1 MKFILRL
8 FPEISIKSRPVRNR
22 LTRLVRQN
30 LVNTCAHHGI
40 RVNGFAQWDKVIAD
54 FGEETPELRVAAE
67 RELSR
72 LPGVHSFLEVKEYS
86 FESLDDLFEKIKDDN
101 LPRVQGHTFAVRVRR
116 RGNHEFTSQ
125 QAERIVG
132 GKFKAASGSL
142 VNLDNPDVTI
152 HIEIENNLAYVTG
165 DRKMGMG
172 GFPVGSQGDVFSLI
186 SGGFDSGVSSH
197 RVIRRGCRVNY
208 LFFNMGGTAH
218 ELGVK
223 QEAYFIW
230 DRYASSHKVRFVTI
244 PFEEIV
250 GQILERTHHGVRGVI
265 LKRMM
270 MRVGEQIC
278 RRYHAEALVTGE
290 SLAQVSSQT
299 LTNLNH
305 IDRVTDTLI
314 IRPCVTMDKQEIIDE
329 SREIGTI
336 GFAEN
341 MPEFC
346 GVISDHPN
354 VCPKRSFVE
363 EEEAKMDLDMLV
375 ENAARAAKCIDIHEI
390 PEDVNRL
397 QTEVETVSELGL
409 NDIVLDVRAP
419 DDAEKAPVDAGSHEV
434 IAMPFYRT
442 AKDFGSLDN
451 TKTYCLFCD
460 QGVMSTMQAR
470 QLKELGH
477 HNVKVWRPVS
487 R

>member
-22 LTRLVRQN
+22 LTRQVRQN
-30 LVNTCAHHGI
+30 LVNTCNHHGI
-40 RVNGFAQWDKVIAD
+40 NVNAYAQWDKVIAD
-54 FGEETPELRVAAE
+54 FGEETAESRVEAV

-72 LPGVHSFLEVKEYS
+72 LPGIHSFLEVKEYP
-86 FESLDDLFEKIKDDN
+86 FESLNDLFEKIQVE
-101 LPRVQGHTFAVRVRR
+101 LMPRISGHTFAVRVRR
-116 RGNHEFTSQ
+116 RGSHEFTSQ
-125 QAERIVG
+125 QAERIIG
-132 GKFKAASGSL
+132 GKFKAASGST
-142 VNLDNPDVTI
+142 VNLDDPDVTV
-152 HIEIENNLAYVTG
+152 HIEIENNRAYVTG
-165 DRKMGMG
+165 ERMMGMG
-172 GFPVGSQGDVFSLI
+172 GFPVGSQGEVFSLI

-208 LFFNMGGTAH
+208 LFFNMGGIAH

-230 DRYASSHKVRFVTI
+230 DRYASSHKVRFVTV
-244 PFEEIV
+244 PFEETV

-278 RRYHAEALVTGE
+278 RRFHAEALVTGE

-341 MPEFC
+341 MPEYC

-363 EEEAKMDLDMLV
+363 EEEAKMDVEGLV
-375 ENAARAAKCIDIHEI
+375 LRATESAKAINIQEI
-390 PEDVNRL
+390 PEDANRL
-397 QTEVETVSELGL
+397 QTEVQTVSELSL
-409 NDIVLDVRAP
+409 NDVVLDVRSP
-419 DDAEKAPVDAGSHEV
+419 DDAEKSPVEAGDHAV
-434 IAMPFYRT
+434 ILMPFYRT
-442 AKDFGSLDN
+442 AKDFASLDQ
-451 TKTYCLFCD
+451 TKTYALFCD

-477 HNVKVWRPVS
+477 HNVKIWRPKL
-487 R
+487 